1 MFKPARALLFASLT
15 ALLAAS
21 SPSASLPSASAPG
34 DLRRAS
40 LPAASADLPLSIMT
54 YNVMGLPW
62 PVAFGRDEALGRIA
76 DRLAGLRAEG
86 HQPHIVLIQ
95 EGFVAD
101 AAQFAQRAGYAHVA
115 SGPDRMMRSAFP
127 TTANDQA
134 YLRAARWDRG
144 ETLNKQLNSGL
155 IILSDYPIVA
165 VDRIAYP
172 AFACA
177 GFDCLA
183 NKGAMIAHLR
193 VPGIDRPVAV
203 VNTHLNARKAA
214 GVSIARSLRAF
225 DRQAGL
231 LAGFVARHVPRDRT
245 LLLGGDLNIGGD
257 AHRIRTFF
265 AHWNRAGL
273 NFVATS
279 LGGSRQA
286 KAQALLADPADRRD
300 LDETVLRSKDWTF
313 ARAEDG
319 APMTVAAA
327 QIAFGGP
334 ANQRLSDHV
343 GYAIGYATPQ
353 ARPVRF
359 ADAGGR

>member
-21 SPSASLPSASAPG
+21 APSVSSSRDRHLSSPVVAQP
-34 DLRRAS
+34 
-40 LPAASADLPLSIMT
+40 DLPLSIMT

-62 PVAFGRDEALGRIA
+62 PIAFGRDEALGRIA
-76 DRLAGLRAEG
+76 DRLAGLRTQAR
-86 HQPHIVLIQ
+86 QPHIVLIQ

-101 AAQFAQRAGYAHVA
+101 PAMFARRAGYAHVA
-115 SGPDRMMRSAFP
+115 AGPDIRMRSAISA
-127 TTANDQA
+127 TTADRA

-144 ETLNKQLNSGL
+144 EALDKQLNSGL

-214 GVSIARSLRAF
+214 GVPIARSLRAF

-231 LAGFVARHVPRDRT
+231 LAGFVARHVPRDRPV
-245 LLLGGDLNIGGD
+245 LLGGDLNIGGD
-257 AHRIRTFF
+257 ARRIRTFF
-265 AHWNRAGL
+265 AHWDRSGL
-273 NFVATS
+273 DFVTAA
-279 LGGSRQA
+279 LGGGRQA
-286 KAQALLADPADRRD
+286 RAQALLTDPSARRD
-300 LDETVLRSKDWTF
+300 LDEAVARSKDWIF
-313 ARAEDG
+313 ARNQDG
-319 APMTVAAA
+319 LPMQVAAA
-327 QIAFGGP
+327 HIPFGGP
-334 ANQRLSDHV
+334 PAQRLSDHV
-343 GYAIGYATPQ
+343 GYAIDYAVPQ
-353 ARPVRF
+353 GLPMRF
-359 ADAGGR
+359 ADAGVR